1 MNLSDKDLNL
11 FVVFD
16 VIYTERNLTKA
27 GEVLGITQPAVSNAL
42 SRLRKNFNDEL
53 FVRTSKGML
62 PTPVAQNMVKDIRQA
77 LDLIRNSISESES
90 FNPKTAQITFRISIG
105 DTSEY
110 RLLPELIK
118 NISKSAPEVGIESYL
133 TPRSET
139 PKELAAGNIDF
150 AIDPPIH
157 TDLSLKHEM
166 IYEDH
171 YVLVVNKKHPMAK
184 RKKISLDEYLNLSH
198 LHISK
203 RPSGLGH
210 VDLTLQ
216 RLGLTRRIALR
227 AQHYLVAPYVLDQSD
242 LAITTIK
249 SFTSGRDFKILKLP
263 FDIDPL
269 VLHLYWHGNKDQD
282 PANKWMRDLIFTTY
296 GRIQRKKK

>member
-16 VIYTERNLTKA
+16 VIYTERNLTKS

-42 SRLRKNFNDEL
+42 SRLRENFNDEL
-53 FVRTSKGML
+53 FVRTSKGMM
-62 PTPVAQNMVKDIRQA
+62 PTPVAENMVNDIRQA

-90 FNPKTAQITFRISIG
+90 FNPKTANATFRISIG

-118 NISKSAPEVGIESYL
+118 NISNSAPGVDVQSYL
-133 TPRSET
+133 TPRTET

-157 TDLSLKHEM
+157 SDPNLKNKK
-166 IYEDH
+166 IYQDD
-171 YVLVVNKKHPMAK
+171 YVLVVNKKHPIAK
-184 RKKISLDEYLNLSH
+184 KKKISLEDYLNLSH
-198 LHISK
+198 IHISK
-203 RPSGLGH
+203 RASGLGH
-210 VDLTLQ
+210 VDTTLN

-227 AQHYLVAPYVLDQSD
+227 AQHFLVAPYIIDQSN
-242 LAITTIK
+242 LAMTTIK
-249 SFTSGRDFKILKLP
+249 SFSRGRELKVFQLPFKIN
-263 FDIDPL
+263 PL
-269 VLHLYWHGNKDQD
+269 VLHLYWHVNKDMD
-282 PANKWMRDLIFTTY
+282 PANKWMRELILNTY
-296 GRIQRKKK
+296 GKIQGKR

>member
-42 SRLRKNFNDEL
+42 SRLRENFNDEL
-53 FVRTSKGML
+53 FVRTSKGMI
-62 PTPVAQNMVKDIRQA
+62 PTPVAQNMVKDVRQA

-90 FNPKTAQITFRISIG
+90 FNPKTANTTFKISIG

-118 NISKSAPEVGIESYL
+118 NISRNAPGVGVESYL
-133 TPRSET
+133 TPRHET

-157 TDLSLKHEM
+157 TDTSLRHEK
-166 IYEDH
+166 IYEDQ
-171 YVLVVNKKHPMAK
+171 YVLVINKKHPFAK
-184 RKKISLDEYLNLSH
+184 KKKISLDEYLSLSH
-198 LHISK
+198 MHISK
-203 RPSGLGH
+203 RSTGLGH
-210 VDLTLQ
+210 VDTELNK
-216 RLGLTRRIALR
+216 LGIIRKIGLR
-227 AQHYLVAPYVLDQSD
+227 AQHYLVAPYIIEQSN

-249 SFTSGRDFKILKLP
+249 SFTKGRDFKVLPLP
-263 FDIDPL
+263 FKVDPL
-269 VLHLYWHGNKDQD
+269 ILHLYWHGNKNKD
-282 PANKWMRDLIFTTY
+282 PANKWMRELILNTY
-296 GRIQRKKK
+296 GKIQGKR